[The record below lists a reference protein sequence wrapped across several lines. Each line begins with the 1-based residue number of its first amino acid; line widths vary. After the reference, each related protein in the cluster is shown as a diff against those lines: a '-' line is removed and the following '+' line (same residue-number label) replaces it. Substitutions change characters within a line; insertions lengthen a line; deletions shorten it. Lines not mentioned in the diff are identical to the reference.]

1 MCCNG
6 CHPYIPAP
14 IYRSSL
20 QAANQEAES
29 ACTLPG
35 LTLSVSRMGGMV
47 DWCQARCMHM
57 ASLVL
62 PSLHK
67 DTETAVVAK
76 WKECVWEIFRKSFTE
91 LFAELVASK

>member
-1 MCCNG
+1 
-6 CHPYIPAP
+6 
-14 IYRSSL
+14 
-20 QAANQEAES
+20 
-29 ACTLPG
+29 
-35 LTLSVSRMGGMV
+35 
-47 DWCQARCMHM
+47 MHM